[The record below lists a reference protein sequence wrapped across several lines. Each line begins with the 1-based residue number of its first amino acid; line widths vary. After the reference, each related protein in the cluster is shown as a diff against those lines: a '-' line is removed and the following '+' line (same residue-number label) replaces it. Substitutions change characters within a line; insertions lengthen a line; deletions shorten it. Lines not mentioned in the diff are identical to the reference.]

1 MTMTEM
7 LIKDAKAIGASAVTV
22 RQAEWGGWYVAILGG
37 RVSQIFGT
45 QAEAQGA
52 ASEFIAKVAA

>member
-1 MTMTEM
+1 MTMVEL

-37 RVSQIFGT
+37 RVSQIFDT
-45 QAEAQGA
+45 QDEAQCA
-52 ASEFIAKVAA
+52 ASEFITKVAA